1 MSVSPAMEDYLETIL
16 LLERQGGAARVT
28 DIANRMGVA
37 KSSVHTA
44 LHNLSDKGLLIQ
56 EHYGTV
62 HLTEEGARV
71 ASGIYSRHKA
81 LVSFFEHIVGV
92 SGETAEK
99 DACAVEHIISQD
111 SMARIREL
119 TQTHIEKEHGQLNEN
134 TSNKSSAR

>member
-28 DIANRMGVA
+28 DVANRMGVA

-56 EHYGTV
+56 EHYGTI

-71 ASGIYSRHKA
+71 AAGIYSRHKA

-92 SGETAEK
+92 GSDVAER
-99 DACAVEHIISQD
+99 DACAVEHVLSNE
-111 SMARIREL
+111 SMAQIRAV
-119 TQTHIEKEHGQLNEN
+119 TQAHIDKEHG
-134 TSNKSSAR
+134 

>member
-1 MSVSPAMEDYLETIL
+1 MAVTPAMEDYLETIL

-62 HLTEEGARV
+62 HLTEEGVSV

-92 SGETAEK
+92 SGETAER
-99 DACAVEHIISQD
+99 DACAVEHIISPD
-111 SMARIREL
+111 SMARIRAITNE
-119 TQTHIEKEHGQLNEN
+119 HIDKEHSSES
-134 TSNKSSAR
+134 TSDTPSAR

>member
-16 LLERQGGAARVT
+16 LLERQDGAARVT

-44 LHNLSDKGLLIQ
+44 LHNLADKGLLLQ
-56 EHYGTV
+56 EHYGTI
-62 HLTEEGARV
+62 HLTEEGVRL

-92 SGETAEK
+92 DKDTAEQ
-99 DACAVEHIISQD
+99 DACAVEHIISQE
-111 SMARIREL
+111 SMARIRAI
-119 TQTHIEKEHGQLNEN
+119 TQAHIDEEH
-134 TSNKSSAR
+134 K